1 MISPSLP
8 AAPPPAVPLS
18 DADLDEWGGMLAA
31 DWAPDEVMDLEEIDG
46 LLAGLLC
53 GPRLVMPSAA
63 IAAIF
68 GDEEL
73 VWPDQATAARF
84 HDLLMRRWNEIA
96 AALAA
101 PIERL
106 DDPRAYVPLLTEW
119 DESEDAIQKAL
130 AAGEIDRLPQ
140 YGELWALGFMHAVKM
155 AQDDWSDVPEG
166 DEDGAR
172 LIDEALAAIMALVP
186 DEDDPGAG
194 SSIEERDEL
203 VADALVAVYD
213 LCDYWKQVN
222 FERDRVK
229 EPVRRAPK
237 IGRNDPCPCGSG
249 KKFKAC
255 CAREN

>member
-1 MISPSLP
+1 MISPSSP
-8 AAPPPAVPLS
+8 DTPPLGTTLS
-18 DADLDEWGGMLAA
+18 DADLDEWAQLLAA
-31 DWAPDEVMDLEEIDG
+31 DWAPGETMDLEEIDG

-63 IAAIF
+63 IGAIF
-68 GDEEL
+68 GDEEPA
-73 VWPDQATAARF
+73 WPDQRTVERF
-84 HDLLMRRWNEIA
+84 HELLLRRWNEIA
-96 AALAA
+96 TALDA

-119 DESEDAIQKAL
+119 DDSEEAIQKAL

-155 AQDDWSDVPEG
+155 LEDDWNDLPKDDDEG
-166 DEDGAR
+166 AQMVED
-172 LIDEALAAIMALVP
+172 ALSAVTALVP
-186 DEDDPGAG
+186 DEDDPETGM
-194 SSIEERDEL
+194 SVDERDEM

-213 LCDYWKQVN
+213 MRDYWKQVN

-255 CAREN
+255 CGREH